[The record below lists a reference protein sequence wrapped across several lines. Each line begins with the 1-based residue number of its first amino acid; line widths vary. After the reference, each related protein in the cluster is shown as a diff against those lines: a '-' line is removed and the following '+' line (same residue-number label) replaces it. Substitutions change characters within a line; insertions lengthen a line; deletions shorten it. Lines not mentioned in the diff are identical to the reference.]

1 MFDRICLWRHLVL
14 NSLLEVFLITVS
26 ISVLVIAP
34 SFLFPLA
41 GTFSPEELH
50 NSQDLTYQR
59 KCSWSSCHGA
69 EETNPT
75 STNEDK
81 SLIPGLTP
89 WVKGSSIAISC
100 GVSHRRGLGLVLL
113 WLWLWPAAIAP
124 ILPLAWDLPYVMSVA
139 LKRQEKKTTQNVHKY
154 RENFKYAWI
163 QIYLHILSTSN
174 TCR

>member
-1 MFDRICLWRHLVL
+1 MVY
-14 NSLLEVFLITVS
+14 NPVE
-26 ISVLVIAP
+26 
-34 SFLFPLA
+34 
-41 GTFSPEELH
+41 
-50 NSQDLTYQR
+50 N
-59 KCSWSSCHGA
+59 WSSHCGSA
-69 EETNPT
+69 VMNPT

-139 LKRQEKKTTQNVHKY
+139 LKRQEKKKQQKT
-154 RENFKYAWI
+154 W
-163 QIYLHILSTSN
+163 
-174 TCR
+174 